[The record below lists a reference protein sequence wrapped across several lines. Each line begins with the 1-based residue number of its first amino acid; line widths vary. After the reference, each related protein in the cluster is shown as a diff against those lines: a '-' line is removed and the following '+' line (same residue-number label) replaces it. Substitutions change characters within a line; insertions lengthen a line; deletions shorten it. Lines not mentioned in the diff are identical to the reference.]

1 MKRKR
6 RGGCSGVLVV
16 VAFGLAAYMMNMRQP
31 EPTAPAAPTADVA
44 QLEATG
50 AAVEPALRDA
60 LAALPDL
67 QGVRDVSAMMV
78 NGAWYVSVSADIAG
92 ADDVPETMERIRA
105 AVEAVVAP
113 VANLR
118 VTSYVRE
125 VPQRAWLW
133 ESGAWTSASAR

>member
-16 VAFGLAAYMMNMRQP
+16 VAFGLAAYMMSMRQP

-44 QLEATG
+44 HLEATG

-67 QGVRDVSAMMV
+67 QGVRDVSAMDA
-78 NGAWYVSVSADIAG
+78 GGWYVSIGVSIAG

-113 VANLR
+113 VVNLR